1 MFFKEISRNKNTP
14 MTLRIVWRI
23 FYLLQKIISPERL
36 LKILLN
42 SVWALWRLSWEQTN
56 IYEAR
61 HKSSGKIDILR
72 PSNVADA
79 IADVSIANRV
89 CDFGGGAGDISQAL
103 LKLGCEVV
111 YCDTNKDLE
120 KSMLLRFGDNPRFSV
135 ADSKRVLCGDEGKFD
150 LIILSHVLEHIE
162 NPTDFLK
169 TMGKT
174 TNRIHVEV
182 PDLSS
187 DPLNY
192 IRVKLGLPVYKDDD
206 HVIEMSL
213 DYLSYLIQDSNFS
226 IESIVSRDACL
237 VARARSNFKNN

>member
-1 MFFKEISRNKNTP
+1 MFFKEISRKKNTP
-14 MTLRIVWRI
+14 TTLRIVWRL
-23 FYLLQKIISPERL
+23 FYLLQKIVSPERL

-79 IADVSIANRV
+79 IVGVSTANRV

-120 KSMLLRFGDNPRFSV
+120 QSMLMRFGDNPRFSV
-135 ADSKRVLCGDEGKFD
+135 ADSKQVLIGNQGKFD
-150 LIILSHVLEHIE
+150 LVILSHVLEHIE
-162 NPTDFLK
+162 NPIDFLK

-174 TNRIHVEV
+174 TNRIHIEV

-192 IRVKLGLPVYKDDD
+192 IRVKLDLPVYKDDD

-213 DYLSYLIQDSNFS
+213 DFLSSLIQDSNFS
-226 IESIVSRDACL
+226 VESILSRDACL
-237 VARARSNFKNN
+237 VARAKSKF

>member
-1 MFFKEISRNKNTP
+1 M
-14 MTLRIVWRI
+14 
-23 FYLLQKIISPERL
+23 
-36 LKILLN
+36 
-42 SVWALWRLSWEQTN
+42 SWEQTN

-79 IADVSIANRV
+79 IVGVSTANRV

-120 KSMLLRFGDNPRFSV
+120 KSMLKRFGDNPRFSV
-135 ADSKRVLCGDEGKFD
+135 ADSKQVLYGDQGKFD

-162 NPTDFLK
+162 NPVDFLK
-169 TMGKT
+169 IMGKT
-174 TNRIHVEV
+174 TNRIHIEV

-192 IRVKLGLPVYKDDD
+192 IRVKLELPVYKDDD

-213 DYLSYLIQDSNFS
+213 DYLSSLIRDSNFS
-226 IESIVSRDACL
+226 VESILSRDACL
-237 VARARSNFKNN
+237 VARAKSNS

>member
-1 MFFKEISRNKNTP
+1 MFFKEISREKNTP
-14 MTLRIVWRI
+14 ISLRIVWRL
-23 FYLLQKIISPERL
+23 FYLLQKIISPELL
-36 LKILLN
+36 LKVLLN
-42 SVWALWRLSWEQTN
+42 LVWALWRLSWEQTN

-61 HKSSGKIDILR
+61 HKTPGKIDILR

-79 IADVSIANRV
+79 VLGMSTGNRV

-103 LKLGCEVV
+103 LQLGCEVV

-120 KSMLLRFGDNPRFSV
+120 KSMLMRFGDNPRFSV
-135 ADSKRVLCGDEGKFD
+135 AESKEVLCGNEGKFD
-150 LIILSHVLEHIE
+150 LIVLSHVLEHIE
-162 NPTDFLK
+162 NPVDFLR

-174 TNRIHVEV
+174 TDQIHIEV

-192 IRVKLGLPVYKDDD
+192 MRVKLGLRVYKDDD

-213 DYLSYLIQDSNFS
+213 GYLSRLIQDSNFT
-226 IESIVSRDACL
+226 IESILSRDACL
-237 VARARSNFKNN
+237 VTRAKSNF

>member
-1 MFFKEISRNKNTP
+1 MFFKEILRNKNTP
-14 MTLRIVWRI
+14 ITLRIVWRI

-61 HKSSGKIDILR
+61 LKSTGKIDILR

-79 IADVSIANRV
+79 ISDVLIAYRV
-89 CDFGGGAGDISQAL
+89 CDFGGGAGDISEAL

-111 YCDTNKDLE
+111 YCDTNKVLE

-135 ADSKRVLCGDEGKFD
+135 ADSEQVLSGDQGKFD

-169 TMGKT
+169 TMATT
-174 TNRIHVEV
+174 TNQIHIEV

-213 DYLSYLIQDSNFS
+213 DYLSNLIQNSNYS

-237 VARARSNFKNN
+237 VARARSNFGSN